1 MTQLAFDSR
10 TGRLLRLMMV
20 AFWLGG
26 VLVTLT
32 ENITPAQRGILF
44 ATLILFAI
52 LWMIGI
58 RQELSEKHI
67 YLILGL
73 QTIIVTAA
81 SLTVGLIN
89 ILYLPICLLAI
100 LQISPRRGLQWTGL
114 LILLNVGIQ
123 FIDDGFNLSALRDSI
138 INGGILYFIATF
150 AVTLL
155 RADAAQNETQQV
167 LDELQDAHRQLQTYA
182 AQVEELAVA
191 EERNRLS
198 REVHDTLGHRLTV
211 SIVQLEGAERLVA
224 RQPDRAT
231 EKIVTVRQ
239 QLDEGLGELRRTV
252 AMLRA
257 PSETDLALP
266 KVLIQLAKEFEE
278 ATQLSIQVAVPDS
291 LPRLSDGYRLAL
303 HRVAQEALTNI
314 QRHAQAEHAFMSLQL
329 SSTAITLQIQDDGI
343 GISNDAEV
351 KGFGLRG
358 IHERAAQLGGDV
370 QVTAVSPQGTTLIFR
385 LPRINGDSH
394 DD

>member
-1 MTQLAFDSR
+1 MTQLAYESR
-10 TGRLLRLMMV
+10 TERLLHLIMV

-26 VLVTLT
+26 LIVTLT
-32 ENITPAQRGILF
+32 ENMTPTQRGYLFATCILF
-44 ATLILFAI
+44 AV
-52 LWMIGI
+52 LWVIGI
-58 RQELSEKHI
+58 RQGLSEKYV
-67 YLILGL
+67 YLVLGL

-81 SLTVGLIN
+81 SLSVGLIN
-89 ILYLPICLLAI
+89 ILYLPISLLAI
-100 LQISPRRGLQWTGL
+100 VQISLRRGLQFTGL

-123 FIDDGFNLSALRDSI
+123 FIDDGYNVNALRDSI
-138 INGGILYFIATF
+138 INGGILYFIAIF

-155 RADAAQNETQQV
+155 RADASQQETQQV
-167 LDELQDAHRQLQTYA
+167 LDELHDAHRQLQAYA

-211 SIVQLEGAERLVA
+211 SIVQLEGAERLVVK
-224 RQPDRAT
+224 QPDRAT
-231 EKIVTVRQ
+231 AKIATVRQ

-278 ATQLSIQVAVPDS
+278 ATQLSIQVSVPDS

-314 QRHAQAEHAFMSLQL
+314 QRHAQAKHAFVSLQL
-329 SSTAITLQIQDDGI
+329 SSTAITLQIKDDGI
-343 GISNDAEV
+343 GISNEAEV

-370 QVTAVSPQGTTLIFR
+370 QVTAVSPQGTSLVFR
-385 LPRINGDSH
+385 LPRSNGESH
-394 DD
+394 DN